1 MKSEGISKDLFIISI
16 ITTIAVTFWLVL
28 DLYRNFQ
35 KSEVTQV
42 VKKQTETLNPK
53 LDTSVLDELEKKQSY
68 ELIQESFPTVSQ
80 ENPLTGTESGTL

>member
-1 MKSEGISKDLFIISI
+1 MKSEGINKDLFIISI

-42 VKKQTETLNPK
+42 VKKQTEILNPK
-53 LDTSVLDELEKKQSY
+53 LDTSILDELEKKQSY